1 MRRRTGRRSKASPAS
16 PHTCAR
22 SWRVRCACASPRRSS
37 SGATRP
43 PSTRRA
49 SSRCSPGCA
58 TIGRRISRRR
68 RMRMPTI
75 DGLLLV
81 DKPAGCT
88 SHDVVAIARRAL
100 GRSRVGHGGTLDPFA
115 TGLLVL
121 LVGRATRLLP
131 YLEGEPKVYA
141 ATIRLGDETDTDD
154 GTGRVVRAAPVPD
167 RAAVEQAMRGLTGT
181 IQQRPPAYS
190 AKQVAGQRAH
200 AAARRGAPIDLA
212 PAAVTVHE
220 WIVHEWRRDEVDVTV
235 TCSAGTYVRALARD
249 VGRAAG
255 SAAHLGALRRLRSGP
270 FDVRD
275 AATLDAVRSGG
286 ASLLPPVAAV
296 PSMPVLALDA
306 DSVRQVRL
314 GRDVAGAGPD
324 ADSAA

>member
-1 MRRRTGRRSKASPAS
+1 
-16 PHTCAR
+16 
-22 SWRVRCACASPRRSS
+22 
-37 SGATRP
+37 
-43 PSTRRA
+43 
-49 SSRCSPGCA
+49 
-58 TIGRRISRRR
+58 
-68 RMRMPTI
+68 MPTI

-100 GRSRVGHGGTLDPFA
+100 GVRRVGHGGTLDPFA

-154 GTGRVVRAAPVPD
+154 GTGRVVRAAPVPN

-275 AATLDAVRSGG
+275 AATLDTVRSGG
-286 ASLLPPVAAV
+286 ASILPPVAAV

-306 DSVRQVRL
+306 DSVRQVRM
-314 GRDVAGAGPD
+314 GRDVAVAGAGAERAALVDHAGTLVAIAHRQGDWWHPRMVL
-324 ADSAA
+324 ADD

>member
-1 MRRRTGRRSKASPAS
+1 
-16 PHTCAR
+16 
-22 SWRVRCACASPRRSS
+22 
-37 SGATRP
+37 
-43 PSTRRA
+43 
-49 SSRCSPGCA
+49 
-58 TIGRRISRRR
+58 
-68 RMRMPTI
+68 MPTI

-100 GRSRVGHGGTLDPFA
+100 GVRRVGHGGTLDPFA

-154 GTGRVVRAAPVPD
+154 GTGRVVRAAPVPE

-200 AAARRGAPIDLA
+200 AAARRGAPIDLV
-212 PAAVTVHE
+212 PVAVTVHE

-235 TCSAGTYVRALARD
+235 SCSAGTYVRALARD

-275 AATLDAVRSGG
+275 AATLDTVRSGG
-286 ASLLPPVAAV
+286 APLLPPVAAV

-306 DSVRQVRL
+306 DSVRQVRM
-314 GRDVAGAGPD
+314 GRDVAVAGAG
-324 ADSAA
+324 ADRAALVDHAGTLVAIAHRQGDRWHPRMVLADD

>member
-1 MRRRTGRRSKASPAS
+1 
-16 PHTCAR
+16 
-22 SWRVRCACASPRRSS
+22 
-37 SGATRP
+37 
-43 PSTRRA
+43 
-49 SSRCSPGCA
+49 
-58 TIGRRISRRR
+58 
-68 RMRMPTI
+68 MPTI

-100 GRSRVGHGGTLDPFA
+100 GVRRVGHGGTLDPFA

-220 WIVHEWRRDEVDVTV
+220 WIVHEWRPDEVDVTV

-296 PSMPVLALDA
+296 PSMPVLTLDA
-306 DSVRQVRL
+306 DSVRQVRM
-314 GRDVAGAGPD
+314 GCDVAVAGAG
-324 ADSAA
+324 ADRAALVDHAGTLVAIAHRQGDWWHPRMVLADD

>member
-1 MRRRTGRRSKASPAS
+1 
-16 PHTCAR
+16 
-22 SWRVRCACASPRRSS
+22 
-37 SGATRP
+37 
-43 PSTRRA
+43 
-49 SSRCSPGCA
+49 
-58 TIGRRISRRR
+58 
-68 RMRMPTI
+68 MPTI

-81 DKPAGCT
+81 DKPGGCT

-100 GRSRVGHGGTLDPFA
+100 GVRRVGHGGTLDPFA

-220 WIVHEWRRDEVDVTV
+220 WIVHEWRPDEVDVTV

-296 PSMPVLALDA
+296 PSMPVLTLDA
-306 DSVRQVRL
+306 DSVRQVRM
-314 GRDVAGAGPD
+314 GRDVAVAGAG
-324 ADSAA
+324 ADHAALVDHAGTLVAIAHRQGDRWHAGTVLADD